1 MRRLLEFVARAVG
14 SGLLLAVP
22 VYLAVLLLLKGMKSL
37 TRVVQPLAALHPP
50 GMSSAAAE
58 QVVAL
63 FLIVTICF
71 VLGAATLTAPGRVLR
86 KRIEGSVLEKI
97 PGYALVRSWTQQV
110 AGKSHEDVWKPALV
124 ELGASTVLA
133 FIIEEI
139 DDQRYTVFVPS
150 VPSPLSGSL
159 HILRRERVHPVN
171 VSFAQTFRA
180 LSRWGSG
187 ARQLVATL
195 EAEERD
201 RELKSKA
208 S

>member
-1 MRRLLEFVARAVG
+1 MSRFLDFVTRALG

-37 TRVVQPLAALHPP
+37 TRVVQPLAALLPP

-58 QVVAL
+58 QVLAL
-63 FLIVTICF
+63 LLILTICF

-86 KRIEGSVLEKI
+86 KRIERSVLEKI
-97 PGYALVRSWTQQV
+97 PGYALVRGLTQQV
-110 AGKSHEDVWKPALV
+110 AGKGHENVWKPALV

-150 VPSPLSGSL
+150 VPSPLSGSV

-171 VSFAQTFRA
+171 VSFGQTFRA
-180 LSRWGSG
+180 LSRWGAG
-187 ARQLVATL
+187 ARELVAML
-195 EAEERD
+195 DAEERD
-201 RELKSKA
+201 RALKSKA